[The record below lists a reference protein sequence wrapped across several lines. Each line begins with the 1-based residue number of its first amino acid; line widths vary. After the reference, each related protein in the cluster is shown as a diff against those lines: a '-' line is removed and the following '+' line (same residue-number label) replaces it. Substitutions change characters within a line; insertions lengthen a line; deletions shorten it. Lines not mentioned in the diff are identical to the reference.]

1 MAKTYNVARNLVLIS
16 VILLPLHKL
25 SAQLVINGGTIT
37 IETGAIVT
45 VQGDLTSNSDI
56 LGAGKILLNGS
67 SLQQVNTNGFSI
79 PNLEISN
86 AANIALAGNTR
97 VSASLLFTN
106 GKIQTGNNIFILA
119 STAVVTGAATGKFVE
134 TNGTGQLRKEITAA
148 GNIDLPV
155 GSGTNYMPLQYQVS
169 GGTIGAGA
177 YAGTQ
182 VISGAHPK
190 KSIRATDY
198 ITSYWKPTFS
208 GITGAT
214 VNMVGN
220 YADAPGVTGDETL
233 LNGLL
238 YDGTNWSLA
247 SSPINT
253 TSNAVT
259 FNGVASGSDLYAMN
273 KFVLLNSKVFLQG
286 PFNGTTM
293 NDNLRAAGLVPLG
306 DPYRTAP
313 YSSSFTHTDN
323 TIAEVVNPGVF
334 ANLGND
340 NNIVDWVFLEL
351 RNETGTLVQTR
362 SALLQKDGDIVDVD
376 GQNPVF
382 FKNLTTGNFVI
393 TVRHRN
399 HLGIS
404 VDLTNA
410 KALSVSNPSAAN
422 SMDLTASTDAQ
433 IYGNAQAF
441 YTNGAV
447 KMMWAGNANS
457 NTSSRYSGPSN
468 DHSYL
473 LTTELGGNGSAV
485 VSGVYKGGDLNM
497 NGNVR
502 YSGPSNDHSFL
513 LTNVLSG
520 NGSSVINQQILP

>member
-1 MAKTYNVARNLVLIS
+1 MNKYTKLGFLVFLIGLAYNS
-16 VILLPLHKL
+16 Q
-25 SAQLVINGGTIT
+25 AQLVINGGTIT
-37 IETGAIVT
+37 IESGAVVT

-56 LGAGKILLNGS
+56 LGAGKIILNGTS
-67 SLQQVNTNGFSI
+67 IQQVNTNGFSI

-86 AANIALAGNTR
+86 VANIALAGNTR
-97 VSASLLFTN
+97 VSTSLIFTN
-106 GKIQTGNNIFILA
+106 GKIQTGVNNLILS

-177 YAGTQ
+177 YVGTQ
-182 VISGAHPK
+182 LIAGAHPNK
-190 KSIRATDY
+190 PIRATDY
-198 ITSYWKPTFS
+198 ITAYWKPGFS

-214 VNMVGN
+214 VNMVGT
-220 YADAPGVTGDETL
+220 YADAAGVTGDETL
-233 LNGLL
+233 LNGLR
-238 YDGTNWSLA
+238 YDGTDWSLA

-259 FNGVASGSDLYAMN
+259 FNSVASGSDLYAMN
-273 KFVLLNSKVFLQG
+273 KFLLMNSKVFLQG

-293 NDNLRAAGLVPLG
+293 NDNLRAAGLVPFS

-313 YSSSFTHTDN
+313 YSTFFTHTDN
-323 TIAEVVNPGVF
+323 AVAEVANPGVF
-334 ANLGND
+334 ADLGND

-351 RNETGTLVQTR
+351 RSASGSLVQTR
-362 SALLQKDGDIVDVD
+362 SALLQKDGDVVDVD
-376 GQNPVF
+376 GVNPLF
-382 FKNLTTGNFVI
+382 FKNLDAGNFVI
-393 TVRHRN
+393 TFRHRN
-399 HLGIS
+399 HLGLS
-404 VDLTNA
+404 ADLTNA
-410 KALSVSNPSAAN
+410 KALSVTKPSAAN
-422 SMDLTASTDAQ
+422 NMDLTASTDAQ

-447 KMMWAGNANS
+447 KMLWAGNANS
-457 NTSSRYSGPSN
+457 NNSSRYSGPSN

-473 LTTELGGNGSAV
+473 LSTELGGNGSAV
-485 VSGVYKGGDLNM
+485 IPGVYKGGDLNM

-502 YSGPSNDHSFL
+502 YSGPSNDHTFL

-520 NGSSVINQQILP
+520 NGSSVISQQILP